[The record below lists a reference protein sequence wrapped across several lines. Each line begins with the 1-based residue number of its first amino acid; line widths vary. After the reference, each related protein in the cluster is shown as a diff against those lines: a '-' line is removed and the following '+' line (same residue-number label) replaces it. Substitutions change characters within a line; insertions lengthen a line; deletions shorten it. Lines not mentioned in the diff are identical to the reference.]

1 MSERDRDPSD
11 PYEGPPV
18 FGIEVLPAPDGILL
32 LHLEGELDVAT
43 TPRFRSEVRK
53 GLEAGVR
60 AIVLDMEAVSF
71 MDSSMLKEL
80 LRSHAEIAPGG
91 GVLVLV
97 APQAAVRR
105 LLDLTRTSELLEIVA
120 TREEA
125 LARAGE

>member
-18 FGIEVLPAPDGILL
+18 FGVEVLPAPDGILL
-32 LHLEGELDVAT
+32 LELEGELDVAT

-91 GVLVLV
+91 GILVLV

-105 LLDLTRTSELLEIVA
+105 LLDLTRTSELLEIVT

-125 LARAGE
+125 LARAGA

>member
-11 PYEGPPV
+11 PYDGPPV
-18 FGIEVLPAPDGILL
+18 FGVEVLPAPDGILL
-32 LHLEGELDVAT
+32 LGLEGELDVAT

-60 AIVLDMEAVSF
+60 AIVLDMEEVSF

-105 LLDLTRTSELLEIVA
+105 LLDLTRTSELLEIV
-120 TREEA
+120 TSREEA
-125 LARAGE
+125 LARAGA

>member
-1 MSERDRDPSD
+1 MSGRDRDPSE
-11 PYEGPPV
+11 PYGGPPV

-32 LHLEGELDVAT
+32 LGLEGELDVAT

-60 AIVLDMEAVSF
+60 AVVLDMEAVSF

-91 GVLVLV
+91 GVLMLV

-125 LARAGE
+125 LARAGG

>member
-18 FGIEVLPAPDGILL
+18 FGVEVLPAPDGILL
-32 LHLEGELDVAT
+32 LQLEGELDVAT

-60 AIVLDMEAVSF
+60 AIVLDMEEVSF

-120 TREEA
+120 SREEA
-125 LARAGE
+125 LARAGA

>member
-18 FGIEVLPAPDGILL
+18 FDIEVLPAPDRILL
-32 LHLEGELDVAT
+32 LRLEGELDVAT
-43 TPRFRSEVRK
+43 TPRFRSEVRN
-53 GLEAGVR
+53 GLETGVR

>member
-32 LHLEGELDVAT
+32 LGLEGELDVAT

-97 APQAAVRR
+97 APQSAVRR
-105 LLDLTRTSELLEIVA
+105 LLDLTRTSELLEIVD
-120 TREEA
+120 TREQA
-125 LARAGE
+125 LARAGA

>member
-1 MSERDRDPSD
+1 MSERDRDPPD
-11 PYEGPPV
+11 PYDGPPV
-18 FGIEVLPAPDGILL
+18 FGVEVLPAPDGILL
-32 LHLEGELDVAT
+32 LGLEGELDVAT

-60 AIVLDMEAVSF
+60 AIVLDMEEVSF

-120 TREEA
+120 SREEA
-125 LARAGE
+125 LARAGA